1 MPTTMAPL
9 PWRKCRL
16 SCAGTSRS
24 ASPNGG
30 GLDDPK
36 FASTAE
42 ARLNLAVMSGGVTLT
57 AVQGWDYWRVK
68 MAWPDSTPRY
78 FGKFASN
85 AEAEKWIAEH
95 HWMTEQ
101 SKVAE

>member
-1 MPTTMAPL
+1 MA
-9 PWRKCRL
+9 
-16 SCAGTSRS
+16 A
-24 ASPNGG
+24 AF
-30 GLDDPK
+30 DDPK

-78 FGKFASN
+78 FGKFASKT
-85 AEAEKWIAEH
+85 EAEKWIAEH
-95 HWMTEQ
+95 HWMTE
-101 SKVAE
+101 

>member
-1 MPTTMAPL
+1 MA
-9 PWRKCRL
+9 
-16 SCAGTSRS
+16 A
-24 ASPNGG
+24 AF
-30 GLDDPK
+30 DDPK

-68 MAWPDSTPRY
+68 MAWPDSIPRY
-78 FGKFASN
+78 FGKFASK

-101 SKVAE
+101 SKVAAETARLMLKLNA